1 MTELTAKA
9 EMPTPT
15 TQLVP
20 TRTGTDRRKDILST
34 VTKCVCN
41 DRQNTYGDAED
52 NFSNIATIANVLLGK
67 KLLKPLDAL
76 DVAMIS
82 AAIKMARLSSSPRHL
97 DNWVDLAGYAT
108 CGGGIVLSE
117 SEKHST

>member
-1 MTELTAKA
+1 MTPPKTGTEL
-9 EMPTPT
+9 
-15 TQLVP
+15 
-20 TRTGTDRRKDILST
+20 RREILAM
-34 VTKCVCN
+34 VEGCVCK

-117 SEKHST
+117 SEKPTS